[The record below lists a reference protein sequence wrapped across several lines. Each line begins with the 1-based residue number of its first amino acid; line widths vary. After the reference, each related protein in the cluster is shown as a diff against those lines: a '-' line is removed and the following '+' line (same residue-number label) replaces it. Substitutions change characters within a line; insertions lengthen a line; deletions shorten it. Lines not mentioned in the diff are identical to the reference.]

1 MHDPAPAANIQYYPH
16 ISPQTSALPAPHIG
30 ASLRRGAT
38 YPREIMSWKL
48 IIGATL
54 ATGLLA
60 SASAADEIRFNR
72 DVRPIFLKHCTACH
86 GGVKEA
92 GGISMIFR
100 DRLLVEGESGNI
112 AVIPGKPEAS
122 EMIKR
127 VKHKDPEEIMPKPKH
142 GPPLS
147 GEEIAV
153 LEKWI
158 SEGAEWEEHW
168 AFMPPVETDV
178 TGLKNEAW
186 VSQPLDKFVLKGIE
200 DAGLT
205 PSPEASAAEWLRRV
219 SFDLTGLPP
228 TVEEVKALETV
239 WETDGEKA
247 RAEVVDRLLASPA
260 YGERWAAVW
269 LDLARY
275 ADTFGFE
282 KDPHRDIW
290 PWRDWVIRSLNADMP
305 YDQFTIEQ
313 LAGDLLPNPTPD
325 QILATAFQRNSQTNT
340 EGGTDDEEYRVAA
353 VIDRISTTW
362 TTWQA
367 TTFGCVQ
374 CHSHPYD
381 PIAHDEFYEFMDF
394 FNQTEDSD
402 LNYEFPKLKLAG
414 EDFIKIERE
423 TRALREELD
432 AEGRGISGV
441 GWANMRDRTLTP
453 QYGTL
458 QADDTG
464 LIVSEGTLRR
474 GVVHKVSGI
483 TGDFDAMKIS
493 IFPESPDPKNWP
505 EMGVM
510 VTDFTMEKISADGK
524 RTPVPMAEIISDYL
538 VGPSDPMSAFAQQA
552 GGEKFKRFIGPGGP
566 GGGGGGFG
574 EYPRLT
580 GPRWFILLPETRVAL
595 GEGERIEVSL
605 KQGAN
610 ANESQGT
617 YLRKFRVEVA
627 KDDRY
632 STLRSNAERA
642 EKWQHVI
649 SNLDRMAALKGTEV
663 PVMRDRMKS
672 GHRDTRVFARGNRMT
687 KEHPVTADVPDLLKK
702 GYEGEE
708 DANRLDLARWL
719 VSGKNPLTS
728 RVMVNRLWGELF
740 GIGIVE
746 TMEDFGTSGT
756 KPSNLALLD
765 HLALRFQGEQ
775 KWSMKSS
782 LREIALSSAYRQTSK
797 ASSELIER
805 DPKNQLVA
813 RGPRNRLTGEM
824 VRDQALAVSGLLSA
838 KMSGPPVYP
847 PQPAGVWSS
856 VYSGAKWNESKG
868 EDRYRRGIYT
878 YLKRTSG
885 FPGFLTFDAPSR
897 DVCTARRIVSN
908 TPLQALVTMNDPA
921 HIEAAAALAERL
933 RERGGNI
940 GEQLGY
946 AYFAATQIHP
956 DAETVAELTAL
967 YEDLKKED
975 HTASPNLGTDPA
987 LTLTANTILNLDAAL
1002 SK

>member
-1 MHDPAPAANIQYYPH
+1 MSKLLSKLLPV
-16 ISPQTSALPAPHIG
+16 AL
-30 ASLRRGAT
+30 
-38 YPREIMSWKL
+38 
-48 IIGATL
+48 TL
-54 ATGLLA
+54 PLAGL
-60 SASAADEIRFNR
+60 ADEEVRFNR
-72 DVRPIFLKHCTACH
+72 DIRPIFLKHCTACH

-92 GGISMIFR
+92 GEISMIFR
-100 DRLLVEGESGNI
+100 DRLLKEGESGKI
-112 AVIPGKPEAS
+112 AVVPGNPDAS
-122 EMIKR
+122 ELIKR
-127 VKHKDPEEIMPKPKH
+127 VKHTDPDEIMPKPKH

-147 GEEIAV
+147 PEEIAI

-168 AFMPPVETDV
+168 AFMPPVETEV
-178 TGLKNEAW
+178 TGLKNDSW
-186 VSQPLDKFVLKGIE
+186 VSKPLDKFVLKEIE
-200 DAGLT
+200 EAGLT
-205 PSPEASAAEWLRRV
+205 PSPEAGAAEWLRRV

-228 TVEEVKALETV
+228 TVEEVKTLETA
-239 WETDGEKA
+239 WEADGDKA
-247 RAEVVDRLLASPA
+247 REEVVDRLLASPA
-260 YGERWAAVW
+260 YGERWATVW

-275 ADTFGFE
+275 ADTYGFE

-313 LAGDLLPNPTPD
+313 LAGDLLPEPTPD
-325 QILATAFQRNSQTNT
+325 QILATAFQRNTQTNT

-414 EDFIKIERE
+414 EDFVKLERE

-432 AEGRGISGV
+432 AEGRSIAEVS
-441 GWANMRDRTLTP
+441 WANLQEMTLTP

-458 QADDTG
+458 EADDTG

-474 GVVHKVSGI
+474 GVAHKVSGV
-483 TGDFDAMKIS
+483 TGDFDAMKVS
-493 IFPESPDPKNWP
+493 IYPESPDPKDWP

-510 VTDFTMEKISADGK
+510 VTDFKMEKISADGK
-524 RTPVPMAEIISDYL
+524 RTDIPMGEVISDYL
-538 VGPSDPMSAFAQQA
+538 VGPADPMSAFS
-552 GGEKFKRFIGPGGP
+552 GDRFKRFIGPGGP
-566 GGGGGGFG
+566 GSGGAGFG

-580 GPRWFILLPETRVAL
+580 GPRWFVLLPEKRIEL

-632 STLRSNAERA
+632 AALRNSAERA
-642 EKWQHVI
+642 EKWKRVT
-649 SNLDRMAALKGTEV
+649 SNLDRMAAMKGTEV

-672 GHRDTRVFARGNRMT
+672 GHRDTKVFARGNRVA
-687 KEHPVTADVPDLLKK
+687 KEHSVTADVPDLLKK
-702 GYEGEE
+702 GYAGEE
-708 DANRLDLARWL
+708 DGNRLDLARWL
-719 VSGKNPLTS
+719 VSGDNPLTS
-728 RVMVNRLWGELF
+728 RVMVNRLWGEFF

-775 KWSMKSS
+775 NWSIKKA
-782 LREIALSSAYRQTSK
+782 LREIALSSTYRQTSK
-797 ASSELIER
+797 APAELIER

-813 RGPRNRLTGEM
+813 RGPRNRLTAEM
-824 VRDQALAVSGLLSA
+824 VRDQALAVSGLLSP
-838 KMSGPPVYP
+838 KMFGVPVYP

-868 EDRYRRGIYT
+868 ENRYRRAIYT

-921 HIEAAAALAERL
+921 HIEAAAALAERM

-956 DAETVAELTAL
+956 DAETVAELTSL

-975 HTASPNLGTDPA
+975 HTKSPNLGSDPA